1 MSATVSGKIDH
12 GAIRQSQNKFLM
24 NGGSYELPLELL
36 RAAGVI
42 PREYVYREYPKM
54 LRVTDGHKEKVQR
67 TTETCKGRDIT
78 WEEEVLIYED
88 IIVQSEEEEERV
100 LSGGKTS
107 AQLEDERQGL
117 VQRCH
122 SMGIPADPAWSAV
135 RLRRELGD
143 ALDAPAPGNDIARL
157 EAEVAQ
163 LRKIE
168 TLQAEIAE
176 LKAKQAARPDE
187 PAAEAADAG
196 GKKHK

>member
-1 MSATVSGKIDH
+1 MSATVSGRIDH

-42 PREYVYREYPKM
+42 PREYIYREYPKM
-54 LRVTDGHKEKVQR
+54 LRISHGFEDVQCM
-67 TTETCKGRDIT
+67 TETCKGKEIGWTEHREIF
-78 WEEEVLIYED
+78 ED

-122 SMGIPADPAWSAV
+122 SMGVPADPAWSAV

-187 PAAEAADAG
+187 PAAEMADAG
-196 GKKHK
+196 EKKRR